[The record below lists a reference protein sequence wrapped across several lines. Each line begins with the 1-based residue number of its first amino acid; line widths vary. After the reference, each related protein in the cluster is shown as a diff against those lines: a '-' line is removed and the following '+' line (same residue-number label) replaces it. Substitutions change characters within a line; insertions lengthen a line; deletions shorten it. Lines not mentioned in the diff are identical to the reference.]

1 MGIQFVFSPLQSST
15 ANNCHAMA
23 FELPE
28 SVSGSPDLR
37 VIVLSALAFG
47 LVLVGGLQWM
57 QVRDSIPI
65 INKYPGDFFSK
76 KARAEYLA
84 NSKQL
89 VSDGVARFDGPF
101 RVITTLGSRV
111 ILPAKYA
118 SWVKTCKDLDHVQLV
133 ADEYFAHYPGFDGNG
148 VVVDPSRMMIDVTK
162 TKLNQSSRRSLNW
175 RRPRMCR

>member
-1 MGIQFVFSPLQSST
+1 MRIQIVLPLQSCP
-15 ANNCHAMA
+15 ANHCHAMA

-28 SVSGSPDLR
+28 SVSDSPDLR

-47 LVLVGGLQWM
+47 LVLVGALRRLQIC
-57 QVRDSIPI
+57 DSIPI
-65 INKYPGDFFSK
+65 INKYPGDLFSK
-76 KARAEYLA
+76 KAHAEYLA
-84 NSKQL
+84 NSKKL

-148 VVVDPSRMMIDVTK
+148 VVVDPNRIMIDVTK
-162 TKLNQSSRRSLNW
+162 TKLNQSSRKSLN
-175 RRPRMCR
+175 